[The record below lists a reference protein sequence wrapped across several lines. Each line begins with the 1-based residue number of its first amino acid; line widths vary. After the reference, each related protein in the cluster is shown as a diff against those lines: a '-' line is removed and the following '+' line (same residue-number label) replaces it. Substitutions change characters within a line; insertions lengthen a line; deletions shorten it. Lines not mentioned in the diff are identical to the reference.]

1 MARSTILITTPT
13 GNVGSETLKALHRRP
28 ERPAFRVVA
37 AVRDPT
43 KSLAG
48 VAALV
53 DAVVQFDFSDPGTF
67 EAALAGVSHVLLVRP
82 PELADVD
89 LYFRPFIDAMRRAEV
104 QQVVFL
110 SLQGVES
117 NSVTPHHKIEK
128 LITKSGL
135 PFTFLRPSFFMQNLS
150 TIHRAEIAQRNE
162 LYIPAGNGR
171 TSFVDVA
178 DVGEVAALVLTD
190 QTDKYLNQSY
200 ELTGNEALTYTK
212 VASQLTTVLHRRITY
227 RNPSV
232 PAFIWQKWRR
242 EKMSL
247 SFTLI
252 MVALYTVAKLG
263 KAAGL
268 TPVFLELTGH
278 APRTFR
284 QFAEANRA
292 VWEKR

>member
-1 MARSTILITTPT
+1 MAGSTILITTPT
-13 GNVGSETLKALHRRP
+13 GNVGSETLKALHRRS
-28 ERPAFRVVA
+28 ERPTVRVVA
-37 AVRDPT
+37 AVRNPT
-43 KSLAG
+43 KPLSDA
-48 VAALV
+48 AALV

-89 LYFRPFIDAMRRAEV
+89 LYFRPFVEAMRRAEV
-104 QQVVFL
+104 RQVVFL

-135 PFTFLRPSFFMQNLS
+135 PFTFLRPGFFMQNLS
-150 TIHRAEIAQRNE
+150 TTHRTEIAERDE

-190 QTDKYLNQSY
+190 QTGKYLNQGY
-200 ELTGNEALTYTK
+200 ELTGDEALTYTE
-212 VASQLTTVLHRRITY
+212 VASQLTRVLHRQIAY

-232 PAFIWQKWRR
+232 PAFVWQKWRK
-242 EKMSL
+242 EKLSL

-268 TPVFLELTGH
+268 TPVFRELTGH
-278 APRTFR
+278 APRSFR

>member
-1 MARSTILITTPT
+1 MASLTLLITTPV
-13 GNVGSETLKALHRRP
+13 GNVGSETLRALHRRP
-28 ERPAFRVVA
+28 QRPAFRVVA
-37 AVRDPT
+37 ALRNPT
-43 KSLAG
+43 QPLAG
-48 VAALV
+48 VGALV
-53 DAVVQFDFSDPGTF
+53 DGVVRFDFSDPGTF
-67 EAALAGVSHVLLVRP
+67 DAALAGVSGVLLVRP

-89 LYFRPFIDAMRRAEV
+89 LYFRPFVEAMQRAGV

-117 NSVTPHHKIEK
+117 NPVTPHHKIEK
-128 LITKSGL
+128 LITQSGL

-150 TIHRAEIAQRNE
+150 TTHRTEIAEHDE

-178 DVGEVAALVLTD
+178 DIGEVAALVLTD
-190 QTDKYLNQSY
+190 QTGKYLNQSY
-200 ELTGNEALTYTK
+200 ELTGDEALTYTE
-212 VASQLTTVLHRRITY
+212 VASQLTTVLHRKITY
-227 RNPSV
+227 RNPSI
-232 PAFIWQKWRR
+232 PAFVWRKWRT
-242 EKMSL
+242 EKRSL

-263 KAAGL
+263 KAASL
-268 TPVFLELTGH
+268 TPVFRELTGH